1 MNTEQEYLEK
11 VREAARERLAV
22 LEQALEQP
30 SVLQTIVKAEGMN
43 FHRSYAEETCEVL
56 RQILSGK
63 TVNYAALA
71 DSISLEMISNSG
83 GWNTLRYYARR
94 LGWLQEE
101 QEYAQEEP
109 DAE

>member
-11 VREAARERLAV
+11 VREAAQERLAV

-30 SVLQTIVKAEGMN
+30 SVLKTIVKAEGMN
-43 FHRSYAEETCEVL
+43 FLRSYAEKTCAVL
-56 RQILSGK
+56 RQILSGE
-63 TVNYAALA
+63 TVDYAALA
-71 DSISLEMISNSG
+71 DSISLEMISNSS